1 MADLKLVVMDGIW
14 ADWLEHYEAVSDRLE
29 AVAARS
35 EEALAREIVD
45 ADIVFGR
52 LPRGPFLTAKQL
64 KWVQSI
70 GVGFETMLYDEM
82 IESDVTI
89 TNTAGAFDAAMAEH
103 ALALILSWTRGVIAS
118 ERNRKDKI
126 YTRDIPVSQ
135 IEGRR
140 VCVLGLGTIG
150 RNAAIRLHHMGMHVI
165 AVDAQV
171 TQPPEGV
178 DELRKPEQLH
188 ETVGKADFVVVAL
201 PLTEGTRGLIDRAC
215 FEAMPPH
222 GYLVNVARGPIV
234 NESDLI
240 DALRSGQI
248 AGAGLDVYEEEP
260 LPRTSPLWDLPNAVI
275 TPHLGG
281 RSAEGYVNMRN
292 IFCENLRRFTRDQPL
307 LNVVDKR
314 RGFVIQSGGP
324 VD

>member
-14 ADWLEHYEAVSDRLE
+14 ADWLEHFEAVSSQLR

-35 EEALAREIVD
+35 ETELAAEIVD

-52 LPRGPFLTAKQL
+52 LPREPFLTAENL

-82 IESDVTI
+82 IESNVVI

-103 ALALILSWTRGVIAS
+103 ALALILSWTRGIISS
-118 ERNRKDKI
+118 ERNRNTRH
-126 YTRDIPVSQ
+126 YTREIPVSQ
-135 IEGRR
+135 IEGRH

-150 RNAAIRLHHMGMHVI
+150 RNVSVRLHHMGMHVA

-171 TQPPEGV
+171 SSPPEGV
-178 DELRKPEQLH
+178 DELASPDQMHATLEKS
-188 ETVGKADFVVVAL
+188 DFVVVSL
-201 PLTEGTRGLIDRAC
+201 PLTSGTKGLVNASC
-215 FEAMPPH
+215 FDSMPDH
-222 GYLVNVARGPIV
+222 AFLVNVSRGPIV
-234 NESDLI
+234 NEPDLVE
-240 DALRSGQI
+240 ALQSGDI
-248 AGAGLDVYEEEP
+248 AGAGLDVFEEEP
-260 LPRTSPLWDLPNAVI
+260 LPESSPLWDMPNAVI

-281 RSAEGYVNMRN
+281 KSAEGYKNMRE
-292 IFCENLRRFTRDQPL
+292 IFCENLRRYVKDTPL

-314 RGFVIQSGGP
+314 KGYVVQSS
-324 VD
+324 